1 MAGDL
6 IIDLARA
13 GGERAW
19 RGCTLAANHASYY
32 HDAHDFASITLCGL
46 PLTGLRE
53 DRVTSAMRECPAC
66 ARVAAEHAGH
76 GADDCPLPRPLP
88 RTAFYDRM
96 TAARAVLAEPPRF
109 ASAGL
114 VRECSHLL
122 FNNDET
128 DFDAP
133 LADELLQFM
142 LLGEIVYG

>member
-96 TAARAVLAEPPRF
+96 RTGHITRTGHQLNAVL
-109 ASAGL
+109 
-114 VRECSHLL
+114 V
-122 FNNDET
+122 T
-128 DFDAP
+128 DGGGIWRVQRSCCHDRQ
-133 LADELLQFM
+133 E
-142 LLGEIVYG
+142 G